1 MPGEYEVET
10 MGGEFL
16 DAGGGV
22 MTDSD
27 DKTFNVNDY
36 LSPDEQ
42 RLQENLGTAF
52 RDYAEPQGASLGSD
66 DDTFNIG
73 DYLTP
78 DQQRL
83 QENLGT
89 AYRDSAG
96 RTEADPSGI
105 DWWDRSF
112 DATIGGLG
120 RLAQSP
126 VGGQLARMLGA
137 PDPAPV
143 SRPQQVFTRAPASGS
158 PVPAKQFSLWPARWD
173 GGGQPGVM
181 RTNYQPVGD
190 WSKEVREVAN
200 SDPAK
205 IIAYAVAAGIG
216 VWLLKKLVL

>member
-1 MPGEYEVET
+1 MPGEYETET
-10 MGGEFL
+10 MGGEYW

-22 MTDSD
+22 MTDAD
-27 DKTFNVNDY
+27 DETFDIDDY
-36 LSPDEQ
+36 LTPDEQ
-42 RLQENLGTAF
+42 RLQENLGGAY
-52 RDYAEPQGASLGSD
+52 RDYADPSGASLGSD
-66 DDTFNIG
+66 ETFDIN

-112 DATIGGLG
+112 DATIGSLG

-126 VGGQLARMLGA
+126 VGGQLARLLGQ

-143 SRPQQVFTRAPASGS
+143 SRPQQVFNRAPASGS

-173 GGGQPGVM
+173 GGGQPGVLA
-181 RTNYQPVGD
+181 TNYQPAG
-190 WSKEVREVAN
+190 AL
-200 SDPAK
+200 SDMTGAAFSSESAK
-205 IIAYAVAAGIG
+205 IVAYAVAAGLG
-216 VWLLKKLVL
+216 VLLLKKLFL